1 MEENKPV
8 KDLKDILAK
17 VEAESPVPAS
27 FVPPPAET
35 KEERSAFVERA
46 KVEKIFNQLQES
58 PSETVAPQEILPL
71 LIESDDGVEQTPNS
85 KILTDLIKKK
95 KM

>member
-17 VEAESPVPAS
+17 VEAESPVLAS
-27 FVPPPAET
+27 SAPPPTEI

-71 LIESDDGVEQTPNS
+71 LIESDDGAEQTPNS
-85 KILTDLIKKK
+85 KILTDLIKQKN
-95 KM
+95 